1 MSGRKRIRG
10 GIPDAAPLSRGSA
23 AFGVGGSGNV
33 AALDTLRAMAKQ
45 PETLQVFFDELK
57 RASGVD
63 GHFDQAVRDL
73 QVAFGDFDDIEYR
86 ARKIVGDM
94 ALALQASLLLRY
106 GHPAVADAFCASR
119 LGNSWGECVRNAA
132 RGGVDVAP
140 ILERATVKIGA

>member
-1 MSGRKRIRG
+1 MPRLYRE
-10 GIPDAAPLSRGSA
+10 APLLS
-23 AFGVGGSGNV
+23 VWEGSGNV

-73 QVAFGDFDDIEYR
+73 EAAFGDFDDIEYR

-119 LGNSWGECVRNAA
+119 LGDSWGSVFGTLP
-132 RGGVDVAP
+132 RGIDIAP